1 MRSKGS
7 EESRGAREAAV
18 ADEQEAEEA
27 APSEPS
33 FFVGT
38 AWKRGGGASCGRR
51 EQGRRQGQE
60 AGEQV

>member
-18 ADEQEAEEA
+18 AEKETEEA